1 MDAGSLIILRTDV
14 YAQMAVIKDVH
25 HAMLDRAQALDPN
38 DLRQL
43 ESVAYQIHNLYN
55 AIEDLLKLIAAHFE
69 NQIADAERWHS
80 ALLRR
85 MAQPIPGVRP
95 AFLTQESA
103 TVLDALRGFRHFFR
117 HAYVATIEYDQLVI
131 NLNKA
136 QRVHELLRQD
146 VEQFLAALGS
156 AVQ

>member
-1 MDAGSLIILRTDV
+1 MDARSLIILRTDV
-14 YAQMAVIKDVH
+14 YAQMAVIEDVYT
-25 HAMLDRAQALDPN
+25 AMLDRAQDLDPN

-55 AIEDLLKLIAAHFE
+55 AVEDLLKLIATHFE
-69 NQIADAERWHS
+69 NHIVDAERWHS

-131 NLNKA
+131 NFNKA
-136 QRVHELLRQD
+136 QQVNDLLREN
-146 VEQFLAALGS
+146 VNQFFAALGS
-156 AVQ
+156 TE